1 MKRWEIKITRSSLS
15 PSVWRAHLVAAVSV
29 SDGRTQT
36 LPQSCQ
42 TQTGRCHGKG
52 LCKKALGKP
61 RSKQEEWAR
70 QAQLCRALGHCSKW
84 QEEKRPVSEPIH
96 SHWQDFLRQR
106 EQSLEVTTSLGQ
118 NSWFLGELKQAESS
132 TKTLKSPALTANQI
146 YLVTS
151 ASFEL
156 LFLTE
161 SRICQKPWMLWLYT
175 GD

>member
-1 MKRWEIKITRSSLS
+1 MAGHKHS
-15 PSVWRAHLVAAVSV
+15 PRAVRHRLAGV
-29 SDGRTQT
+29 
-36 LPQSCQ
+36 
-42 TQTGRCHGKG
+42 TGRGCAKKPLESPAASRRHEQGRHSSVEHLGTAANGRKRKDRSLNPFTHIGK
-52 LCKKALGKP
+52 
-61 RSKQEEWAR
+61 
-70 QAQLCRALGHCSKW
+70 
-84 QEEKRPVSEPIH
+84 
-96 SHWQDFLRQR
+96 DFLRQR